1 MTGPPTLVAAGSV
14 GIMGGTFDPV
24 HIGHLA
30 AAEEARDALG
40 LERILFVPAG
50 IPPHKRARPITD
62 AAHRVAMLELAIA
75 TNDAFKLSRVE
86 LDRPGPSYTLDTVEQ
101 LAAESRR
108 AGRDPDLTVILSA
121 ESFRGLP
128 TWHQPE
134 RLLALARIAVV
145 PRGGFPP
152 PGRAWLKQ
160 HFPGCEARV
169 TFLDAPHLRL
179 SATEIRD
186 RVAAARSIRYLV
198 PDAVIAYIEDHGLYQ
213 ITGGQTAT

>member
-1 MTGPPTLVAAGSV
+1 MTGPPAPVTAGAV

-50 IPPHKRARPITD
+50 IPPHKPQLAITD
-62 AAHRVAMLELAIA
+62 AADRVAMLELAISI
-75 TNDAFKLSRVE
+75 NDAFQLSRVE
-86 LDRPGPSYTLDTVEQ
+86 LDRLGPSYTLDTVEQ
-101 LAAESRR
+101 LAADTRR
-108 AGRDPDLTVILSA
+108 AGGEPDLTVILSA

-152 PGRAWLKQ
+152 PGSAWLKR
-160 HFPGCEARV
+160 HFPGCETQV
-169 TFLDAPHLRL
+169 SFLDAPHLRL

-186 RVAAARSIRYLV
+186 RVAAGRSIRYLV

-213 ITGGQTAT
+213 ITGGRKAT

>member
-1 MTGPPTLVAAGSV
+1 MTGAATPVRAGSV

-30 AAEEARDALG
+30 AAEEARNALG
-40 LERILFVPAG
+40 LGSILFVPAG
-50 IPPHKRARPITD
+50 IPPHKRARGITE

-75 TNDAFKLSRVE
+75 GNEAFELSRVE

-108 AGRDPDLTVILSA
+108 AGGEADLTVILSA

-152 PGRAWLKQ
+152 PGRAWLEQ

-169 TFLDAPHLRL
+169 SFLDAPHLRL

-186 RVAAARSIRYLV
+186 RVAARRSIRYLV

-213 ITGGQTAT
+213 ITGGRTAT

>member
-1 MTGPPTLVAAGSV
+1 VTGLPSPVKAGSV

-40 LERILFVPAG
+40 LEHILFVPAG
-50 IPPHKRARPITD
+50 APPHKRARGITD
-62 AAHRVAMLELAIA
+62 AAHRLAMLELAIA
-75 TNDAFKLSRVE
+75 TNDAFRLSRVE

-101 LAAESRR
+101 LAAEARR
-108 AGRDPDLTVILSA
+108 AGHAPDLTVILSA

-152 PGRAWLKQ
+152 PGRAWLQQ

-169 TFLDAPHLRL
+169 SFLDAPHLRL

-186 RVAAARSIRYLV
+186 RVAAGRSIRYLV
-198 PDAVIAYIEDHGLYQ
+198 PDAVIAYIEDHGLYRSN
-213 ITGGQTAT
+213 GGQTPT

>member
-1 MTGPPTLVAAGSV
+1 MTGAPTPVTTGSV

-50 IPPHKRARPITD
+50 IPPHKRARDITE
-62 AAHRVAMLELAIA
+62 AAHRVAMLELAIVG
-75 TNDAFKLSRVE
+75 NEAFGLSRVE
-86 LDRPGPSYTLDTVEQ
+86 LDRAGPSYTLDTVEQ
-101 LAAESRR
+101 LAAETRR
-108 AGRDPDLTVILSA
+108 AAGEADLTVILSA

-152 PGRAWLKQ
+152 PGRAWLEQ

-169 TFLDAPHLRL
+169 SFLDAPHLRL

-186 RVAAARSIRYLV
+186 RVGAGRSIRYLV

-213 ITGGQTAT
+213 ITGGRTAT

>member
-1 MTGPPTLVAAGSV
+1 
-14 GIMGGTFDPV
+14 MGGTFDPV

-50 IPPHKRARPITD
+50 IPPHKRQRAITD
-62 AAHRVAMLELAIA
+62 PIHRVAMLELAIA
-75 TNDAFKLSRVE
+75 SNDAFQLSRVE

-101 LAAESRR
+101 LAADARR
-108 AGRDPDLTVILSA
+108 AGAEPNLTVILSA

-128 TWHQPE
+128 TWREPE

-152 PGRAWLKQ
+152 PGRAWLNQ
-160 HFPGCEARV
+160 HFPGCEDRV
-169 TFLDAPHLRL
+169 TFLDDPHLRL
-179 SATEIRD
+179 SATEIRE
-186 RVAAARSIRYLV
+186 RVAAGRSIRYLV
-198 PDAVIAYIEDHGLYQ
+198 PDAVIAYIEDHALYPT
-213 ITGGQTAT
+213 TGGPTAT

>member
-1 MTGPPTLVAAGSV
+1 MTVPPTSVRAESV

-40 LERILFVPAG
+40 LDRILFVPAG
-50 IPPHKRARPITD
+50 IPPHKPERAITGPG
-62 AAHRVAMLELAIA
+62 HRVAMLELAIA
-75 TNDAFKLSRVE
+75 TNDAFELSRIE
-86 LDRPGPSYTLDTVEQ
+86 LERPGLSFTLDTVEQ
-101 LAAESRR
+101 LAAEARR
-108 AGRDPDLTVILSA
+108 AGSEPDLTVILSA

-169 TFLDAPHLRL
+169 SFLDAPHLRL
-179 SATEIRD
+179 SATDIRG
-186 RVAAARSIRYLV
+186 RVAAGRSIRYLV

-213 ITGGQTAT
+213 ISGGQTAT